1 MSASIPANRIGIAVM
16 KMVVTAGFL
25 AAALLLA
32 ALNTVQAKTPKQH
45 QSESVTPTVVLG
57 E

>member
-1 MSASIPANRIGIAVM
+1 M

-45 QSESVTPTVVLG
+45 QSESVTPTIVLG

>member
-1 MSASIPANRIGIAVM
+1 ML
-16 KMVVTAGFL
+16 VTAGLL

-32 ALNTVQAKTPKQH
+32 ALNTVQAKTSKQH
-45 QSESVTPTVVLG
+45 QSENVTPTVRLG